1 MRKNL
6 YKFAALTMFAALSI
20 TACKKH
26 EAVDISGIHTSAAET
41 MAETTSN
48 ETKADPAADNSKSDS
63 SKTDASKTDA
73 SKAGSSEVETQK
85 DSNASDALS
94 VKSKIATEKTGK
106 VSIEYPILSNLRD
119 ASMTQAVNEL
129 LKKEATSIIT
139 AWELDTEKDEVSINC
154 DLVSLDK
161 NKAVFT
167 FHGMVNVAET
177 AHPSNVR
184 YAVSVNLNTGSPIGL
199 TAYADADSIAE
210 YLSSDDVVVVEPADT
225 AAEVKD
231 SIKSSGKELW
241 QTVFFFFYFTSV
253 QDGTFP
259 QAFSYEKDG
268 DIYLIVPVSH
278 AAGDYALVKYSP
290 ETK

>member
-63 SKTDASKTDA
+63 SKTDASK
-73 SKAGSSEVETQK
+73 AGSSEVETQK
-85 DSNASDALS
+85 DSNASAALS

-199 TAYADADSIAE
+199 TAYADAD
-210 YLSSDDVVVVEPADT
+210 DVVVVEPADT
-225 AAEVKD
+225 AAAVKD
-231 SIKSSGKELW
+231 SIKSSGKDLW
-241 QTVFFFFYFTSV
+241 QTVFAECDFTSV
-253 QDGTFP
+253 KDGTFP

>member
-63 SKTDASKTDA
+63 SKTDASK
-73 SKAGSSEVETQK
+73 AGSSEIETQK

-199 TAYADADSIAE
+199 TAY
-210 YLSSDDVVVVEPADT
+210 T
-225 AAEVKD
+225 AAAVKD
-231 SIKSSGKELW
+231 SIKSSGKDLW
-241 QTVFFFFYFTSV
+241 QTVFAECDFTSV
-253 QDGTFP
+253 KDGTFP

>member
-63 SKTDASKTDA
+63 SKTDA

-161 NKAVFT
+161 NKAV
-167 FHGMVNVAET
+167 
-177 AHPSNVR
+177 
-184 YAVSVNLNTGSPIGL
+184 
-199 TAYADADSIAE
+199 
-210 YLSSDDVVVVEPADT
+210 
-225 AAEVKD
+225 KD
-231 SIKSSGKELW
+231 SIKSSGKDLW
-241 QTVFFFFYFTSV
+241 QTVFAECDFTSV
-253 QDGTFP
+253 KDGTFP

>member
-63 SKTDASKTDA
+63 SKTDASK
-73 SKAGSSEVETQK
+73 AGSSE
-85 DSNASDALS
+85 

-199 TAYADADSIAE
+199 TAYADVDSIAE
-210 YLSSDDVVVVEPADT
+210 YLSSDDVVVVEPADI

-231 SIKSSGKELW
+231 SIKSSGKDLW
-241 QTVFFFFYFTSV
+241 QTVFAECDFTSV
-253 QDGTFP
+253 KDGTFP

>member
-63 SKTDASKTDA
+63 SKTDA

-184 YAVSVNLNTGSPIGL
+184 YAVSVN
-199 TAYADADSIAE
+199 
-210 YLSSDDVVVVEPADT
+210 
-225 AAEVKD
+225 
-231 SIKSSGKELW
+231 
-241 QTVFFFFYFTSV
+241 
-253 QDGTFP
+253 
-259 QAFSYEKDG
+259 
-268 DIYLIVPVSH
+268 
-278 AAGDYALVKYSP
+278 
-290 ETK
+290 

>member
-63 SKTDASKTDA
+63 SKTDASK
-73 SKAGSSEVETQK
+73 AGSSETETQK
-85 DSNASDALS
+85 DSNASAALS

-199 TAYADADSIAE
+199 TAYADVDSIAE

-231 SIKSSGKELW
+231 SIKSSGKDLW
-241 QTVFFFFYFTSV
+241 QTVFAECDFTSV
-253 QDGTFP
+253 KDGTFP

>member
-63 SKTDASKTDA
+63 SKTDA

-199 TAYADADSIAE
+199 TAYADAD
-210 YLSSDDVVVVEPADT
+210 T
-225 AAEVKD
+225 AAAVKD
-231 SIKSSGKELW
+231 SIKSSGKDLW
-241 QTVFFFFYFTSV
+241 QTVFAECDFTSV
-253 QDGTFP
+253 KDGTFP

>member
-63 SKTDASKTDA
+63 SKTDA

-167 FHGMVNVAET
+167 FPRNGKRCRNS
-177 AHPSNVR
+177 PSVKCALCR
-184 YAVSVNLNTGSPIGL
+184 LCELKYGSPIGL
-199 TAYADADSIAE
+199 TAYADVDSIAE
-210 YLSSDDVVVVEPADT
+210 YLSSDDVVVVEPADI

-231 SIKSSGKELW
+231 SIKSSGKDLW
-241 QTVFFFFYFTSV
+241 QTVFAECDFTSV
-253 QDGTFP
+253 KDGTFP

>member
-48 ETKADPAADNSKSDS
+48 ETKADPAANNSKSDS
-63 SKTDASKTDA
+63 SKTDASK
-73 SKAGSSEVETQK
+73 AGSSGVETQK

-225 AAEVKD
+225 AAAVKD
-231 SIKSSGKELW
+231 SIKSSGKDLW
-241 QTVFFFFYFTSV
+241 QTVFAECDFTSV
-253 QDGTFP
+253 KDGTFP

>member
-63 SKTDASKTDA
+63 SKTDASK
-73 SKAGSSEVETQK
+73 AGSSEVETQK
-85 DSNASDALS
+85 D
-94 VKSKIATEKTGK
+94 SKIATEKTGK

-210 YLSSDDVVVVEPADT
+210 YLSSDDIVVVEPADI

-231 SIKSSGKELW
+231 SIKSSGKDLW
-241 QTVFFFFYFTSV
+241 QTVFAECDFTSV
-253 QDGTFP
+253 KDGTFP

>member
-6 YKFAALTMFAALSI
+6 YKFAALTMLAALSI

-63 SKTDASKTDA
+63 SKTDA

-199 TAYADADSIAE
+199 TAYADADSI
-210 YLSSDDVVVVEPADT
+210 
-225 AAEVKD
+225 
-231 SIKSSGKELW
+231 KSSGKDLW
-241 QTVFFFFYFTSV
+241 QTVFAECDFTSV
-253 QDGTFP
+253 KDGTFP

>member
-63 SKTDASKTDA
+63 SKTDA

-199 TAYADADSIAE
+199 TAYA
-210 YLSSDDVVVVEPADT
+210 

-231 SIKSSGKELW
+231 SIKSSGKDLW
-241 QTVFFFFYFTSV
+241 QTVFAECDFTSV
-253 QDGTFP
+253 KDGTFP

>member
-1 MRKNL
+1 
-6 YKFAALTMFAALSI
+6 
-20 TACKKH
+20 
-26 EAVDISGIHTSAAET
+26 
-41 MAETTSN
+41 
-48 ETKADPAADNSKSDS
+48 
-63 SKTDASKTDA
+63 
-73 SKAGSSEVETQK
+73 
-85 DSNASDALS
+85 
-94 VKSKIATEKTGK
+94 
-106 VSIEYPILSNLRD
+106 
-119 ASMTQAVNEL
+119 MTQAVNEL

-225 AAEVKD
+225 AAAVKD
-231 SIKSSGKELW
+231 SIKSSGKDLW
-241 QTVFFFFYFTSV
+241 QTVFAECDFTSV
-253 QDGTFP
+253 KDGTFP

-268 DIYLIVPVSH
+268 DIYLIIPVSH